1 MNDQIDNWHAGLT
14 EKQRRFCEAYS
25 SNGGNALAAA
35 TVAGY
40 KKPHPQGAENL
51 QKPTV
56 RKAIESLRLTTTS
69 SAIMTRRERQELWS
83 AMIRDKS
90 IPTMARLRASELLG
104 KSQGDFIDRQE
115 LSGGINGSIH
125 IVRTVVDAIRD
136 AGRVAHVPLA
146 IE

>member
-1 MNDQIDNWHAGLT
+1 MTMNDLMANWHAGLT
-14 EKQRRFCEAYS
+14 EKQRRFCETYS

-40 KKPHPQGAENL
+40 SKPHPQGAENL

-56 RKAIESLRLTTTS
+56 RKAIEALRLTTTS

-104 KSQGDFIDRQE
+104 RSQGDFLERTEI
-115 LSGGINGSIH
+115 SGGYETIPDCIRR
-125 IVRTVVDAIRD
+125 IRIDAL
-136 AGRVAHVPLA
+136 LA
-146 IE
+146 KT

>member
-1 MNDQIDNWHAGLT
+1 MTMNDQIDNWHACLT
-14 EKQRRFCEAYS
+14 EKHRRFVEAYS
-25 SNGGNALAAA
+25 GNGGNALAAA

-40 KKPHPQGAENL
+40 SKPHPQGAENL

-56 RKAIESLRLTTTS
+56 QKAIESLRMSTTS

-104 KSQGDFIDRQE
+104 RSQGDFLERTEI
-115 LSGGINGSIH
+115 SGGYETIPDCIRR
-125 IVRTVVDAIRD
+125 IRIDAL
-136 AGRVAHVPLA
+136 LA
-146 IE
+146 KT

>member
-1 MNDQIDNWHAGLT
+1 MDDQLDSWHAGLT

-56 RKAIESLRLTTTS
+56 RKAIEALRLTTTS
-69 SAIMTRRERQELWS
+69 TAIMTREERQRLWS
-83 AMIRDKS
+83 AMIRDRS

-104 KSQGDFIDRQE
+104 RSQGDFLERTEI
-115 LSGGINGSIH
+115 SGGYETIPDCIRR
-125 IVRTVVDAIRD
+125 IRIDAL
-136 AGRVAHVPLA
+136 LA
-146 IE
+146 KT

>member
-1 MNDQIDNWHAGLT
+1 MDDQLDSWHAGLT

-25 SNGGNALAAA
+25 SNGGNAHAAA

-40 KKPHPQGAENL
+40 SKPHPQGAENL

-56 RKAIESLRLTTTS
+56 RKAIEALRLTTTS

-115 LSGGINGSIH
+115 LSGGINGSMH
-125 IVRTVVDAIRD
+125 ITRTVVDAIRD
-136 AGRVAHVPLA
+136 AGRVAHDPLD
-146 IE
+146 